1 MTEQEIKQKISNLKY
16 YLNSDTGPLISVA
29 DEMISLARNEGLIPR
44 DTGQLESSSVVL
56 TKGPKHVQIVMPV
69 VYSQRQYYEHKS
81 LNRWWEKV
89 YHNNKQIIN
98 ARFVHSLNRLSKG
111 VK

>member
-1 MTEQEIKQKISNLKY
+1 MSEQELNQKFSNIKY
-16 YLNSDTGPLISVA
+16 YLNSDTGPLIAVA

-44 DTGQLESSSVVL
+44 DTGALESSSVVL
-56 TKGPKHVQIVMPV
+56 TKGPKHVQILMPV

-89 YHNNKQIIN
+89 YNLNRTAINN
-98 ARFVHSLNRLSKG
+98 RFVSAIERKTR
-111 VK
+111 KE